1 MGSIDNKSLEALAK
15 REAASA
21 RGDLSITRTYKRTKY
36 CAEIVDAICDGLV
49 AGLSI
54 KAVCGIVNIS
64 EQTYYNWMEKYPDF
78 NEAVNSTRPAFEAQ
92 MLEIIKQQ
100 AHDDWRAAAWILDRR
115 YPREWGAHKELDLN
129 INKTDGTEQVLS
141 FIKQAQDKLKSS
153 TGNS

>member
-115 YPREWGAHKELDLN
+115 YPREWGARKELDLN
-129 INKTDGTEQVLS
+129 VNKTDGTEQVLS